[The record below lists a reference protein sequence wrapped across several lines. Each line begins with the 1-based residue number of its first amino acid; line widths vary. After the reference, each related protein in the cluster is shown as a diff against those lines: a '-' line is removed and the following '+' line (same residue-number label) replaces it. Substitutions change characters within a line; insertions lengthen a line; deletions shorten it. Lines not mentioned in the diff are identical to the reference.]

1 MKKYQTLGIRV
12 FFLAM
17 FLFIVSKIV
26 AELEQVGGFEVE
38 DRTIIVI
45 TPTYRRINRMPDI
58 TRLSNTLSHVKN
70 LHWIVIED
78 GVSTVPAVRAVL
90 ERTGLSYTYM
100 AHKTAQGYPAK
111 GWYQRT
117 MALKFIRENT
127 SRILNTDLR
136 EGVVYFADDDNSY
149 DLRLFNDFI
158 RNVRKLGVWAV
169 GFAGG
174 AAVEAPKVVDKKVTS
189 FDALWV
195 SKRLFAVDMAGFAV
209 NLKWILR
216 TNAVFGKTCNRG
228 DGAPETCLLE
238 DLGFDL
244 EDIEPFGYEKQNNRE
259 ILVWHTRTS
268 YPKLQGTDT
277 FGYFVEN

>member
-1 MKKYQTLGIRV
+1 M
-12 FFLAM
+12 
-17 FLFIVSKIV
+17 
-26 AELEQVGGFEVE
+26 
-38 DRTIIVI
+38 
-45 TPTYRRINRMPDI
+45 
-58 TRLSNTLSHVKN
+58 KN

-169 GFAGG
+169 GKQAASQNTDHSFFVYLGFAGG

-244 EDIEPFGYEKQNNRE
+244 EDIEPFGYEKQVSNFKVLLLE
-259 ILVWHTRTS
+259 HLTKT
-268 YPKLQGTDT
+268 
-277 FGYFVEN
+277 